1 MKRLS
6 IQWRVTLWFTL
17 LMTLLA
23 AVGLAFLFFVGG
35 QSALAATQNR
45 MAEMAETARSEIGL
59 DSSGFVF
66 DSDLE
71 YFRDG
76 VYLSVYD
83 AAGLPLYGAVPRLF
97 DNTVVFADS
106 QLREL
111 TDAGGR
117 WYVYDISFAVDES
130 QVWVRTVAAV
140 DEVGSTITQLL
151 RLALVVLPF
160 FVVLAAVGGF
170 WLTHRAFLPVRRIT
184 RTAREIRQG
193 GDLSRRID
201 LGPGRDEIHTLASEF
216 DSMFAR
222 LEASFAAEKQFAS
235 DASHELRTP
244 TAVILT
250 QCEDALASAASPEE
264 LRAALKAIQRQGE
277 KMAGLLSQLLLLSR
291 ADSGR
296 QTLRSEPVDLSGLAA
311 AVADEQRERAADKG
325 IAVTADIAPGLVV
338 QGDETMLMRV
348 LINLMENGIKYGRA
362 GGHLALTL
370 TAGGDTV
377 TGKVADDGIGIAAE
391 DLDKVWRRFW
401 QADPAHSS
409 GGAGLGLSMVKWI
422 VEAHGGRITV
432 ESVLG
437 KGTAFTFTL
446 PLGRGAESG

>member
-97 DNTVVFADS
+97 DNTVVFADG

-250 QCEDALASAASPEE
+250 QCEDALESAASPEE

-311 AVADEQRERAADKG
+311 AVADERRERAADKG

-401 QADPAHSS
+401 QADPAHSG

>member
-1 MKRLS
+1 
-6 IQWRVTLWFTL
+6 
-17 LMTLLA
+17 
-23 AVGLAFLFFVGG
+23 
-35 QSALAATQNR
+35 

-170 WLTHRAFLPVRRIT
+170 WLTHRAFCRC
-184 RTAREIRQG
+184 G
-193 GDLSRRID
+193 
-201 LGPGRDEIHTLASEF
+201 
-216 DSMFAR
+216 
-222 LEASFAAEKQFAS
+222 
-235 DASHELRTP
+235 
-244 TAVILT
+244 
-250 QCEDALASAASPEE
+250 ASPAP
-264 LRAALKAIQRQGE
+264 RGRSARGRSVPPHRPGPRPRRDPHPGQR
-277 KMAGLLSQLLLLSR
+277 
-291 ADSGR
+291 
-296 QTLRSEPVDLSGLAA
+296 V
-311 AVADEQRERAADKG
+311 
-325 IAVTADIAPGLVV
+325 
-338 QGDETMLMRV
+338 
-348 LINLMENGIKYGRA
+348 
-362 GGHLALTL
+362 
-370 TAGGDTV
+370 
-377 TGKVADDGIGIAAE
+377 
-391 DLDKVWRRFW
+391 
-401 QADPAHSS
+401 
-409 GGAGLGLSMVKWI
+409 
-422 VEAHGGRITV
+422 
-432 ESVLG
+432 
-437 KGTAFTFTL
+437 
-446 PLGRGAESG
+446 

>member
-140 DEVGSTITQLL
+140 DEVGSTITHK
-151 RLALVVLPF
+151 ALVTV
-160 FVVLAAVGGF
+160 A
-170 WLTHRAFLPVRRIT
+170 
-184 RTAREIRQG
+184 
-193 GDLSRRID
+193 
-201 LGPGRDEIHTLASEF
+201 
-216 DSMFAR
+216 
-222 LEASFAAEKQFAS
+222 EA
-235 DASHELRTP
+235 
-244 TAVILT
+244 I
-250 QCEDALASAASPEE
+250 
-264 LRAALKAIQRQGE
+264 
-277 KMAGLLSQLLLLSR
+277 
-291 ADSGR
+291 
-296 QTLRSEPVDLSGLAA
+296 GLAA
-311 AVADEQRERAADKG
+311 ILTIERPETVKAAREEYVK
-325 IAVTADIAPGLVV
+325 
-338 QGDETMLMRV
+338 ET
-348 LINLMENGIKYGRA
+348 GGKYICPVGMDA
-362 GGHLALTL
+362 KPELEH
-370 TAGGDTV
+370 V
-377 TGKVADDGIGIAAE
+377 
-391 DLDKVWRRFW
+391 
-401 QADPAHSS
+401 
-409 GGAGLGLSMVKWI
+409 
-422 VEAHGGRITV
+422 
-432 ESVLG
+432 
-437 KGTAFTFTL
+437 
-446 PLGRGAESG
+446 

>member
-250 QCEDALASAASPEE
+250 QCEDALESAASPEE